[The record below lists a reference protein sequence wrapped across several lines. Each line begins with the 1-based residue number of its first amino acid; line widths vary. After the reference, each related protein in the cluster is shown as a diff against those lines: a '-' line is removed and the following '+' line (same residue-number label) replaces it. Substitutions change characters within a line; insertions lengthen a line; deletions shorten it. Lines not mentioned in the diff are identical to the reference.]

1 VAAQDGNG
9 VGVEALRA
17 ESRLAAS
24 PAAGLPASGLLA
36 VYAVLATIV
45 VAPILSVRVPG
56 LGDYLNHLARIH
68 ILTTI
73 GTSPALQRF
82 YDTHWHLVP
91 YLGMDLPVALLAQVM
106 PIYTAGR
113 IFVAMCVLVPVA
125 GAAVLRY
132 VAYGRV
138 GIVPAFAFLLSY
150 NFVLS
155 NGFLNYLFSAGLAV
169 ILFALWVASC
179 GWPRWRRAALFVP
192 AAPLLYLQHPFS
204 FLAYG
209 ILVAGFELG
218 RVVRARSFSWPQAAL
233 DLAAAALQVVPV
245 ACLVLW
251 LAPAAMLGAGAIT
264 VFGSLSSKINSLLN
278 TMRFPGNPV
287 IMALTV
293 LVPLGG
299 VMLLRRDIRLAPALA
314 PALLAL
320 AIAACCMPSVLFG
333 AWGADFRLTLVAAIV
348 LVGIA
353 APAPNLQRRKAIAI
367 MAAAACIV
375 AIRSADAFVMLRRF
389 DNQVSQIAQLVAQL
403 PVGSKLLVVEGPADA
418 PLRVTSSALTGH
430 IGLVAAIDRDAFVP
444 FLFTGV
450 TPVRVRAAYR
460 DDASADAAA
469 VSLEQFRAS
478 ANTTPPPGP
487 LPAWQFGGQMYW
499 LGWPT
504 KFDYVLITHYGA
516 PPGPLPP
523 FLHLVRQG
531 KIADLYSVAN

>member
-1 VAAQDGNG
+1 MAAQVGNG
-9 VGVEALRA
+9 VGLEALRA

-56 LGDYLNHLARIH
+56 LGDDQNHLARIH

-209 ILVAGFELG
+209 ILVAGFELS

-389 DNQVSQIAQLVAQL
+389 DNQVSQIAQLVAHL

-418 PLRVTSSALTGH
+418 GDILSTHRTYRSGRRGRPGCLRAVPVHRCNAGASSCCVSRRRVGGRRGGVARAISRVGKYHAAAWPITGLAIWRADVLAGMANEIRLRPDHPLR
-430 IGLVAAIDRDAFVP
+430 
-444 FLFTGV
+444 
-450 TPVRVRAAYR
+450 RAAR
-460 DDASADAAA
+460 TPAA
-469 VSLEQFRAS
+469 V
-478 ANTTPPPGP
+478 PPPG
-487 LPAWQFGGQMYW
+487 
-499 LGWPT
+499 
-504 KFDYVLITHYGA
+504 A
-516 PPGPLPP
+516 P
-523 FLHLVRQG
+523 RRDCRS
-531 KIADLYSVAN
+531 I